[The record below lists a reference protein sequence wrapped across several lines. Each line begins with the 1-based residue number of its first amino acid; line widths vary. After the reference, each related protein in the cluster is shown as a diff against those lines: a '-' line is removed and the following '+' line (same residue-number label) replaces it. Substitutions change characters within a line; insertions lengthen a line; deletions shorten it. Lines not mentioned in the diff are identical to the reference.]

1 MADLAQLERAL
12 RNADAAGDTDAAR
25 KLAQAIVQAR
35 SAPQVPMPAIE
46 RFGMGLADPI
56 QGGAQLLTKVLPDPV
71 VNAGNRLN
79 NWLAENTGLVA
90 RLPAGGV
97 DQQTR
102 EREDSYKARKPD
114 GFDWARLSGNI
125 LNPVNIVPG
134 TLATKATTLGGRM
147 AAGAGVGAGA
157 SLLAPVSGDDFWTEK
172 GQQAAIGGA
181 VGGLA
186 PAITAGI
193 GRVISPRASINPQ
206 IDLLRAEG
214 VRPTIGQTLGGWAN
228 RAEEKLQSVP
238 IMGDAITSAR
248 NRAVTQ
254 LNRAAINRATA
265 PIGVQ
270 INEVGQEGIK
280 KAGDALSQAYDDVL
294 SGLKSV
300 NFDQQWR
307 QDFGQ
312 LKSMARSLP
321 SGVRGTFAQKT
332 KSLIE
337 DRISQAGGMTAETM
351 KQLDSELGT
360 LARRYSRSA
369 VASEQELG
377 DAFLQAQALL
387 RDQVARN
394 SPAAAEA
401 LKRINTG
408 WANLVRVE
416 GAGKAAMNNEGLFT
430 PAQLN
435 QAIRTADSSARKRAA
450 SRGTALMQDL
460 GTAGQQTL
468 GGRVPNSGTVD
479 RLLLGG
485 GALGAGAINPLI
497 PAGLIAGA
505 GMYSPPAQ
513 ALLRGLVSARPQAAQ
528 PVAGLLNQASPMFSP
543 AAGLLGLDISNH

>member
-12 RNADAAGDTDAAR
+12 RNADAAGDMDAAR
-25 KLAQAIVQAR
+25 RLAQAIVQAR
-35 SAPQVPMPAIE
+35 SVPQEPMSATD

-56 QGGAQLLTKVLPDPV
+56 QGGAQLLTKVLPDSV
-71 VNAGNRLN
+71 VSAGNRLN
-79 NWLAENTGLVA
+79 NWIADKTGLVA

-102 EREDSYKARKPD
+102 EREAAYQARKPE

-125 LNPVNIVPG
+125 LNPVNVAPG
-134 TLATKATTLGGRM
+134 ALATKAATLGGRM
-147 AAGAGVGAGA
+147 AAGAGVGAVA
-157 SLLAPVSGDDFWTEK
+157 SLLAPVAGDDFWSDK
-172 GQQAAIGGA
+172 AKQMALGAA
-181 VGGLA
+181 VGGAA
-186 PAITAGI
+186 PAVVAGL
-193 GRVISPRASINPQ
+193 GRGISPRASVNP
-206 IDLLRAEG
+206 DLELLKASG

-270 INEVGQEGIK
+270 IDDVGQEGIK

-294 SGLKSV
+294 SGLKSI

-307 QDFGQ
+307 RDFGQ
-312 LKSMARSLP
+312 LKSMAKALP
-321 SGVRGTFAQKT
+321 QGVRGTFAQKT

-337 DRISQAGGMTAETM
+337 DRISKAGGMTAETM

-360 LARRYSRSA
+360 MARRYSRSA

-377 DAFLQAQALL
+377 DAFLQAQAML

-394 SPAAAEA
+394 NPAAAES
-401 LKRINTG
+401 LKRINEG

-450 SRGTALMQDL
+450 ARGTALMQDL

-505 GMYSPPAQ
+505 GAYSPPVQ
-513 ALLRGLVSARPQAAQ
+513 SLLRGLVSARPQAAET
-528 PVAGLLNQASPMFSP
+528 VRGLLNQSSPMFSP
-543 AAGLLGLDISNH
+543 ASGLLALELLE